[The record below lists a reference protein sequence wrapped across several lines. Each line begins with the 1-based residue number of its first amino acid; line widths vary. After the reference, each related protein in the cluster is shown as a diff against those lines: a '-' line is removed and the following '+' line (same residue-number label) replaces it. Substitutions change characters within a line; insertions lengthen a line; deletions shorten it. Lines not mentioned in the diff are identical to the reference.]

1 MMKRSVFL
9 NKDFWNN
16 IYIESKIGLDVGV
29 ITTPVKEYFDQL
41 NDKTIKILIP
51 DCGNSY
57 ETEYLFENKFI
68 NTYVVDYSEQALS
81 NFSKRVPSFSKSK
94 LLSNDFFNVQGK
106 FDLIIEETFFCAIDK
121 SRRSDYFV

>member
-51 DCGNSY
+51 GCGNSY

-106 FDLIIEETFFCAIDK
+106 FDLIIEQTFF
-121 SRRSDYFV
+121 VL